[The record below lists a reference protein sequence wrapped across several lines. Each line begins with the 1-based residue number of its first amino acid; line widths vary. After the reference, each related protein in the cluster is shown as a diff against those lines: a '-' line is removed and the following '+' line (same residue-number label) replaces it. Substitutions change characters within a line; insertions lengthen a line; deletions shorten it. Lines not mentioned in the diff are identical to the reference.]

1 MLLSLLFK
9 AMKGDV
15 STKRVAAFAKR
26 LLQVAQEQ
34 QPAFTCGCL
43 LMLSEILKVWFYGYH
58 YCHCYHIYCYSYFY
72 SLFPQI
78 LLPPL
83 AQPAFTCGC
92 LLILSEILKVW
103 FCGVTAIIVIV
114 LNIVY
119 CFCLYD
125 FHLHLHL
132 QQIEVWTVTH
142 RHGTALSTFQGCTIL
157 HVYTGFQ
164 LSMSCMQG
172 KLSLWNLIYV

>member
-1 MLLSLLFK
+1 VLLHPEVARSGKSPMLLSLLFK

-34 QPAFTCGCL
+34 
-43 LMLSEILKVWFYGYH
+43 
-58 YCHCYHIYCYSYFY
+58 
-72 SLFPQI
+72 
-78 LLPPL
+78 
-83 AQPAFTCGC
+83 QPAFTCGC

>member
-1 MLLSLLFK
+1 MLLHPEVARSGKSPMLLSLLFK

-34 QPAFTCGCL
+34 
-43 LMLSEILKVWFYGYH
+43 
-58 YCHCYHIYCYSYFY
+58 
-72 SLFPQI
+72 
-78 LLPPL
+78 
-83 AQPAFTCGC
+83 QPAFTCGC

>member
-1 MLLSLLFK
+1 MSAPRGWLLLPRGCCKLRRSSSQPSL
-9 AMKGDV
+9 
-15 STKRVAAFAKR
+15 AAACSCF
-26 LLQVAQEQ
+26 
-34 QPAFTCGCL
+34 
-43 LMLSEILKVWFYGYH
+43 LKSSRYGYH
-58 YCHCYHIYCYSYFY
+58 YCHCYHIYCYFYFY
-72 SLFPQI
+72 LLFPQI

-132 QQIEVWTVTH
+132 RIEVWTVTH
-142 RHGTALSTFQGCTIL
+142 RHGTALSTFQGCTIV

-164 LSMSCMQG
+164 TSMSCMQG
-172 KLSLWNLIYV
+172 KLYLWNLIYV